1 MSYFHVD
8 FPCAE
13 NFVARVTQSWNDET
27 VLRDA
32 HDVQEQ
38 IFDTRDT
45 DSAQCGC
52 STTLSKSCKKIKPTA
67 FTVGFVRLA
76 ETERFELSSLV
87 KG

>member
-32 HDVQEQ
+32 HAAQEQ
-38 IFDTRDT
+38 ILDTRDT
-45 DSAQCGC
+45 DCAQCGS
-52 STTLSKSCKKIKPTA
+52 STT
-67 FTVGFVRLA
+67 
-76 ETERFELSSLV
+76 
-87 KG
+87 